1 MASAAQI
8 VENVVS
14 KVKDYDLTLKLGD
27 GQARALEY
35 SEFTLPG
42 RAEATTY
49 NLVTNLRNI
58 QESAGD
64 GEYNAFVVKVPLSLA
79 SYKQWHDL
87 YGESGTLT
95 LASTVNPELAL
106 TFNVTLS
113 AIGDFT
119 GSIDAINPIDITL
132 QMTGFVEEA

>member
-14 KVKDYDLTLKLGD
+14 KVKDYDLTLKLGE
-27 GQARALEY
+27 GEGRALEY
-35 SEFTLPG
+35 SEFTVPG

-64 GEYNAFVVKVPLSLA
+64 GEYNAFVVKVPVSLA
-79 SYKQWHDL
+79 SYREWHNL
-87 YGESGTLT
+87 YGQSGTLK
-95 LASTVNPELAL
+95 LASTVNPELSI

-119 GSIDAINPIDITL
+119 GAIDAINPIDITL
-132 QMTGFVEEA
+132 QMTGFSDEA